1 MAYGKKVITEKNTGE
16 KYGSKSEKM
25 KHEKREKSNP
35 KEMMK
40 EYGKKAVSMMKGK
53 AKKK

>member
-1 MAYGKKVITEKNTGE
+1 MKKTIIVEKKTGE
-16 KYGSKSEKM
+16 KYGSKAEKM
-25 KHEKREKSNP
+25 KHEKREGA

-53 AKKK
+53 AKKKM